1 MARARERLQHDRVP
15 DVDTNLESLRAPLG
29 MEAVGQSLGEREQ
42 WRCEHDSGHSG
53 RDIDEAG
60 HFSGCQ
66 VAASIVAASVV
77 TGR

>member
-1 MARARERLQHDRVP
+1 
-15 DVDTNLESLRAPLG
+15 
-29 MEAVGQSLGEREQ
+29 MEAVGQSLDEREQ
-42 WRCEHDSGHSG
+42 RRCEHDSGHSG